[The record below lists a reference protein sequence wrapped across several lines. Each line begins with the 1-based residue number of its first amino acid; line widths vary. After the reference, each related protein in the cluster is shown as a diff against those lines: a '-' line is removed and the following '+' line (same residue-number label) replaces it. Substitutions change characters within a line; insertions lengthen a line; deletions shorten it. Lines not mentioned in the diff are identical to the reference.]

1 MAAGATYTPIATIT
15 ASGSASY
22 VTFTAIPQTYT
33 DLVMVI
39 KATANTGAYMFMQV
53 GNGSVDTGSNYS
65 YTAIYGTGSSAGSNR
80 NSNSTSMGDS
90 YIDTSVPCANIYNFM
105 NYSNTTTYKTR
116 IMRNNVTNNVA
127 QAMVNLWRSTAAI
140 DTIKV
145 STDAGQTFTSTSTF
159 TLYGIAS
166 A

>member
-39 KATANTGAYMFMQV
+39 KATGNTALYMLMQV
-53 GNGSVDTGSNYS
+53 GNGSVDTGTNYS
-65 YTAIYGTGSSAGSNR
+65 YTAVYGTGSSAASNR
-80 NSNSTSMGDS
+80 GTNNTSMGDS
-90 YIDTSVPCANIYNFM
+90 YIDTSVPSANIYHFM

-116 IMRNNVTNNVA
+116 VMRNNVANNVS

-140 DTIKV
+140 DTIKI
-145 STDAGQTFTSTSTF
+145 SSDSGQTFASTSTF